1 MSAAPAFS
9 HTAESK
15 PTMDE
20 TVFQQLF
27 ESFATPQDMAMSDN
41 TVFDE
46 WLVHPSLPSPNTSEH
61 SSPEIATPLDAF
73 LRSPPFD
80 NKDNICLENAGFGL
94 DLDMSDILNSPL
106 FDVASP
112 DLSFQTSPIV
122 DPVVVHHQQ
131 SQQSAPAPVSISTST
146 AQQVSHLFSDLG
158 GLPAALAALAAAN
171 PPPGVPQT
179 PVVVAT
185 SAVSPS
191 PSPVFKS
198 QTKRARDSIDEDL
211 GQFSPCEAA
220 LKRQKNTD
228 AARRS
233 RLKKVM
239 KMESLEIRVSDL
251 EKINTS
257 LLLRVAVLDSEKS
270 NLQIKESSYESR
282 IKVLEAQLAEAHKAL
297 AGRTI

>member
-1 MSAAPAFS
+1 
-9 HTAESK
+9 
-15 PTMDE
+15 MDE

-94 DLDMSDILNSPL
+94 DLDMSDILNSP
-106 FDVASP
+106 F
-112 DLSFQTSPIV
+112 
-122 DPVVVHHQQ
+122 
-131 SQQSAPAPVSISTST
+131 QQSAPAPVSISTST

>member
-1 MSAAPAFS
+1 MSAAPALS
-9 HTAESK
+9 HPAEQK
-15 PTMDE
+15 PTMND

-27 ESFATPQDMAMSDN
+27 ESFATPQDMAMSDSA
-41 TVFDE
+41 VFDE
-46 WLVHPSLPSPNTSEH
+46 WLVPPSLPSPNTSEH

-73 LRSPPFD
+73 LRSPPFED
-80 NKDNICLENAGFGL
+80 KDNICLEKAGFGL

-112 DLSFQTSPIV
+112 DLSFQAGPVV
-122 DPVVVHHQQ
+122 DPLVVNQQ
-131 SQQSAPAPVSISTST
+131 LVPAPVAIDT
-146 AQQVSHLFSDLG
+146 AQQVNNLFSDLG
-158 GLPAALAALAAAN
+158 GFPAALAALAAAN
-171 PPPGVPQT
+171 APMPGVPQP
-179 PVVVAT
+179 PVVA
-185 SAVSPS
+185 AQ
-191 PSPVFKS
+191 SPVFNS
-198 QTKRARDSIDEDL
+198 PTKRPRDTIDEDT
-211 GQFSPCEAA
+211 GSFSPCEAA

-297 AGRTI
+297 AGRSL